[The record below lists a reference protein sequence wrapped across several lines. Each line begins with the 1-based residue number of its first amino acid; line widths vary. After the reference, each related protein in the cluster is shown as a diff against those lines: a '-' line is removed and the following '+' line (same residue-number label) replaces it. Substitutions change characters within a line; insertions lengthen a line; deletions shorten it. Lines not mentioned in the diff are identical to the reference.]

1 MLRGQAVVLRP
12 VEERDLDLL
21 ACWRNDPDNRQFF
34 FSTALIYPDGQKK
47 WFDALI
53 ADRSRVLFIIENREG
68 KPVGMIG
75 LGKID
80 ARNQEC
86 EGGPIVV
93 AKEERQHGYAEEA
106 IELLLKYAFEE
117 LNMNRFYCYCYPFN
131 RVVELMK
138 MFGFKEEGVL
148 RQAVFTQG
156 QFHDKI
162 LLALLREEWKDEYQ

>member
-1 MLRGQAVVLRP
+1 MLKGQTVVLRP

-21 ACWRNDPDNRQFF
+21 ARWRNDPDNRQFF
-34 FSTALIYPDGQKK
+34 FSTLLIYPAGQKK

-53 ADRSRVLFIIENREG
+53 ADPSRLLLIIENREG

-86 EGGPIVV
+86 EGGPVIV
-93 AKEERQHGYAEEA
+93 AQDERQYGYAEEA

-131 RVVELMK
+131 HVVELMK

-156 QFHDKI
+156 QFHDKV
-162 LLALLREEWKDEYQ
+162 LLALLREEWENEHQ